1 MNDNE
6 LWQLFEIG
14 ISVLFLFW
22 VIWAAWA
29 LWRVT
34 RFLARKID
42 SFFPKTLPKPRY
54 HQPQH
59 QSRLTWQ
66 EKVARGEWGFEDLE
80 KGLQDGSDREWT
92 DSTPGSIAAR
102 AIGLDMID
110 DFLGE

>member
-1 MNDNE
+1 MNNNE

-14 ISVLFLFW
+14 INVLFLFW

-29 LWRVT
+29 FWRVI

-42 SFFPKTLPKPRY
+42 SFFLRARPKP
-54 HQPQH
+54 QPKQTP
-59 QSRLTWQ
+59 LTWQ
-66 EKVARGEWGFEDLE
+66 KKVERGEWGMEDLE
-80 KGLQDGSDREWT
+80 RGLQDGSDREWT
-92 DSTPGSIAAR
+92 DSTPGAIAAR